1 MYRLRELE
9 RKDIPT
15 INRWRNNPEL
25 VALLGAPFRYI
36 NSAVD
41 EKWFDMYMG
50 NRNSTIRCSIVDS
63 EDEPIGLIT
72 LASVDYLNQSAE
84 LHIMIGEEGNCG
96 KGIGTFALTRML
108 EHAFS
113 NMNLHRVELA
123 VLEDNRRARAL
134 YEKVGF
140 VEEGKKREV
149 RYKNGKFVDMVM
161 YAILKRDFAPAI
173 LGGGTA
179 DTDIPVHCLY
189 FGGFCKQKEQVI
201 RLCDDA
207 FEQPLGERE
216 DALLLMQK
224 INSAAEI
231 IFAYAESVAGY
242 VAMYANDY
250 SSRTAYITLIGVRPE
265 WQRKA
270 IGSSLLKAA
279 VDVALEKGMERILL
293 EVRDDNRGAVSFY
306 EKNGF
311 RYWEKAGDKSSYMI
325 RDIASRQD

>member
-161 YAILKRDFAPAI
+161 YSILKRDFAPAI
-173 LGGGTA
+173 LGGVLRILTFRYIA
-179 DTDIPVHCLY
+179 CILVD
-189 FGGFCKQKEQVI
+189 
-201 RLCDDA
+201 
-207 FEQPLGERE
+207 
-216 DALLLMQK
+216 
-224 INSAAEI
+224 
-231 IFAYAESVAGY
+231 SVSRKSRSSDC
-242 VAMYANDY
+242 VMMRS
-250 SSRTAYITLIGVRPE
+250 SSRWVRGRMPCC
-265 WQRKA
+265 
-270 IGSSLLKAA
+270 
-279 VDVALEKGMERILL
+279 
-293 EVRDDNRGAVSFY
+293 
-306 EKNGF
+306 
-311 RYWEKAGDKSSYMI
+311 
-325 RDIASRQD
+325 

>member
-36 NSAVD
+36 NSEVD

-63 EDEPIGLIT
+63 EDEPIGLVT

-108 EHAFS
+108 DHAFS
-113 NMNLHRVELA
+113 NMNLQRVELA
-123 VLEDNRRARAL
+123 VLEENRRARAL
-134 YEKVGF
+134 YEKVGC

-161 YAILKRDFAPAI
+161 YSILKRDFHPQFSGGVLRI
-173 LGGGTA
+173 LTFRYIACILVDSVSRKSRSSGC
-179 DTDIPVHCLY
+179 VMM
-189 FGGFCKQKEQVI
+189 
-201 RLCDDA
+201 RL
-207 FEQPLGERE
+207 
-216 DALLLMQK
+216 
-224 INSAAEI
+224 
-231 IFAYAESVAGY
+231 
-242 VAMYANDY
+242 
-250 SSRTAYITLIGVRPE
+250 SSRSVRGRMPCC
-265 WQRKA
+265 
-270 IGSSLLKAA
+270 
-279 VDVALEKGMERILL
+279 
-293 EVRDDNRGAVSFY
+293 
-306 EKNGF
+306 
-311 RYWEKAGDKSSYMI
+311 
-325 RDIASRQD
+325 